1 MTISRK
7 TEPETAGPRLYL
19 VTATDCP
26 PADLTAALEVGDI
39 ACVLLQTGA
48 LDEGGALDE
57 DGLRAAVEV
66 LCPMAQARG
75 VAVLLEDRV
84 EIAAATGCDGVHLS
98 DPKALAAARRR
109 LGEEA
114 IVGVGCGASRHDAIT
129 AAERGADYVAF
140 GTSGQEPGPAEIE
153 LIDWWQSIMTLPCVA
168 FGAAA
173 PGDCAL
179 LAGAG
184 ADFVVTTPDQD
195 LAACRVALNQS

>member
-1 MTISRK
+1 MTISQN
-7 TEPETAGPRLYL
+7 TESESAGPRLYL

-26 PADLTAALEVGDI
+26 PADLTAALEVADI
-39 ACVLLQTGA
+39 ACVLLQS
-48 LDEGGALDE
+48 GALDE

-66 LCPMAQARG
+66 LCPMTQARG

-84 EIAAATGCDGVHLS
+84 EMAVATGCDGVHLS
-98 DPKALAAARRR
+98 DPKALAAARQR
-109 LGEEA
+109 LGDEA
-114 IVGVGCGASRHDAIT
+114 IVGVSCGASRHDAVT

-140 GTSGQEPGPAEIE
+140 GTAGQEPGPAEIE
-153 LIDWWQSIMTLPCVA
+153 LIGWWQSVMTLPCVA

-195 LAACRVALNQS
+195 LAACRAALNQS